1 MKAEKNCDTF
11 SYEVQKATDNICY
24 EKKGPFQVKTFYGYL
39 KSNIKGLMTE
49 EIMGKWLREFWERIS
64 GVFLKKRGMLI
75 LDTFKGHLTQEVGTL
90 TCDLNT
96 HPGNLP

>member
-11 SYEVQKATDNICY
+11 SSKVWKANDNICY
-24 EKKGPFQVKTFYGYL
+24 EKKGPSQIKTFYGYF
-39 KSNIKGLMTE
+39 KPNIKGLMTE

-64 GVFLKKRGMLI
+64 GVLLKKKGMLI
-75 LDTFKGHLTQEVGTL
+75 LDTFKIHLTEEVGTL

-96 HPGNLP
+96 HPGDMP